1 MELHE
6 RIPSLSDKELEAL
19 HANAVRLAESGTPKQ
34 RQQAEELLPLLG
46 AAMEE
51 RSTARTAAT
60 QARRRTPTKSKA
72 AAEADKGAEE

>member
-19 HANAVRLAESGTPKQ
+19 HANAVRLVQSGTPKQ

-46 AAMEE
+46 VAMEE
-51 RSTARTAAT
+51 RSAARTAAT
-60 QARRRTPTKSKA
+60 QARRRTPAKSKA
-72 AAEADKGAEE
+72 ATAEKDASE